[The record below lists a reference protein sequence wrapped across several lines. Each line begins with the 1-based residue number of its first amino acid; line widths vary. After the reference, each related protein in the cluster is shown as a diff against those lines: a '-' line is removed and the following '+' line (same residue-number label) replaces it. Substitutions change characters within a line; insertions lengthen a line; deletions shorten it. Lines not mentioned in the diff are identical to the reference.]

1 MRMIAMKE
9 APNKRDETDSSF
21 CHVEAAVIDVEREES
36 FPPAGTGQRP
46 EKATFF
52 LFVVTRFRGAR
63 LNNRAGST
71 LNRPQGFGHL
81 QEQIMIKCKRSPA
94 LNSGE
99 LLSILLERWRTHDR
113 GWGLCALVGT
123 FIFLS
128 TLAGLF
134 QGGRPG
140 LYLAGEIA
148 SQDVVADRDLLVED
162 DRATQLRREQ
172 LAAVQ
177 PRIFDVDKASLLRFR
192 EEALTLLRT
201 ADQASALGTAAGEA
215 PAPAGAEAEGSVEQD
230 ERAACSEEHE
240 DNNADD
246 SAAAQGA
253 PEIPLLAGREPKSGS
268 TAGTAP
274 WEGAENSAE
283 HFTTVQSRSPFSASA
298 DTISGQGAGIG
309 GKPET
314 VSALLHGFN
323 ARYGLRV
330 TEPDFRELFDP
341 NIRLAV
347 LKDVLP
353 WMESRLSEGIL
364 PDIRQVVARNA
375 IIVRDPENGRET
387 LRKQADGLHDV
398 RSLDVEL
405 GLYLRSLPGVDEE
418 GRRALTRMLPR
429 LLIPTLTINPEAS
442 RQRDAIIQRAVKP
455 VLHRVQRGEVV
466 VRSGDAVSYEQ
477 QLKMQAL
484 AGPGPGFVDWIFAP
498 GVLVLSCLLG
508 LGLFLLPASSR
519 EDTLKTQDELFIALL
534 LLVFGGAAWVIS
546 SVLQSVPGP
555 NSALMLVYAYPVAGG
570 AGLAALIFSSRHY
583 CVISL
588 LLAFFCTVMF
598 HGDVGLFCF
607 YFLSAVANTRLVIHA
622 QSRHDTVWA
631 GLPLFIW
638 LLVSGIGAAFFARI
652 DFTHVPILV
661 LALAFNALLSVL
673 LLFALSPILET
684 VLGYTTRF
692 RLMELMNLEQPLLQ
706 ELMMNVPGTY
716 HHSLIVSNLVE
727 AGASSVGANSL
738 LCKVGALYH
747 DIGKLQRPDYFVEN
761 QFGGPNPHDKLSPAM
776 SALVLCSHVKRGVEL
791 GEEFKLGDRICQI
804 IAQHHGNRT
813 IQYFFNKAKEL
824 GENPRPEDYRYP
836 NQRPQSREAAIVMMA
851 DSVEAASRTLM
862 EPTPARIR
870 SLVENIIKS
879 IYAERQ
885 LDETELTFRDLSKII
900 ESFSRILTGLF
911 HQRIAYPKNDVLAKG
926 EDVSAVSGKA
936 MPAPAADEPAAPSDI
951 PGKDISEQSG
961 DA

>member
-1 MRMIAMKE
+1 
-9 APNKRDETDSSF
+9 
-21 CHVEAAVIDVEREES
+21 
-36 FPPAGTGQRP
+36 
-46 EKATFF
+46 
-52 LFVVTRFRGAR
+52 
-63 LNNRAGST
+63 
-71 LNRPQGFGHL
+71 
-81 QEQIMIKCKRSPA
+81 MIKCKHSPA
-94 LNSGE
+94 LNSAE
-99 LLSILLERWRTHDR
+99 LLAILLERWRTHDR
-113 GWGLCALVGT
+113 GWGLCALVCT

-128 TLAGLF
+128 ALAGLF

-162 DRATQLRREQ
+162 ERATQLRREQ

-177 PRIFDVDKASLLRFR
+177 PRVFDVDKASLLRFR
-192 EEALTLLRT
+192 EETLMLLRT
-201 ADQASALGTAAGEA
+201 AEQAAALETAPEES
-215 PAPAGAEAEGSVEQD
+215 PAGAEAETSAEQD
-230 ERAACSEEHE
+230 ERAAFFGEY
-240 DNNADD
+240 ADD
-246 SAAAQGA
+246 NAADSGSAPEA
-253 PEIPLLAGREPKSGS
+253 PEIPLIDGREITSGS
-268 TAGTAP
+268 AAGNSP
-274 WEGAENSAE
+274 EKGAEHSAE
-283 HFTTVQSRSPFSASA
+283 TA
-298 DTISGQGAGIG
+298 GQGAETG
-309 GKPET
+309 GNPET

-330 TEPDFRELFDP
+330 TEPDFRALFEP
-341 NIRLAV
+341 NTRLAV

-353 WMESRLSEGIL
+353 WTESRLVEGVL
-364 PDIRQVVARNA
+364 PDIRQVVAQNA
-375 IIVRDPENGRET
+375 IIVRDPENGQET

-398 RSLDVEL
+398 RSLDMEL
-405 GLYLRSLPGVDEE
+405 GLYLRSLSGVDEE
-418 GRRALTRMLPR
+418 GRKALSNILPR
-429 LLIPTLTINPEAS
+429 LIIPTLTLNLEAS
-442 RQRDAIIQRAVKP
+442 RQRDEVIQRTVRP

-466 VRSGDAVSYEQ
+466 VRSGDVVSNEQ

-484 AGPGPGFVDWIFAP
+484 AGPGPGFVDWTFVP

-508 LGLFLLPASSR
+508 LGLFLLPAVSR
-519 EDTLKTQDELFIALL
+519 EDTLKTRDELFIALL
-534 LLVFGGAAWVIS
+534 LLVFGGTAWVIS

-555 NSALMLVYAYPVAGG
+555 NSALMLMYAYPVAGG
-570 AGLAALIFSSRHY
+570 TGLAALIFSSRHY

-588 LLAFFCTVMF
+588 LLAFFCTIMF

-622 QSRHDTVWA
+622 QNRHDAVWA
-631 GLPLFIW
+631 GLPLFLW
-638 LLVSGIGAAFFARI
+638 LLISGIGAAFFARI
-652 DFTHVPILV
+652 DFALVPLLV

-727 AGASSVGANSL
+727 AGASAVGANSL

-761 QFGGPNPHDKLSPAM
+761 QFGGPNPHDRLSPAM

-791 GEEFKLGDRICQI
+791 GEEFRLGDRICQI
-804 IAQHHGNRT
+804 IGQHHGNRT

-824 GENPRPEDYRYP
+824 GENPRPEDYSYP
-836 NQRPQSREAAIVMMA
+836 NLRPQSRESAIVMMA
-851 DSVEAASRTLM
+851 DSVEAASRTLVD
-862 EPTPARIR
+862 PTPARIR
-870 SLVENIIKS
+870 SLVENIIKG

-900 ESFSRILTGLF
+900 ESFSRILTGIF
-911 HQRIAYPKNDVLAKG
+911 HQRIVYPKSEAIAGRG
-926 EDVSAVSGKA
+926 EGGVNGKA
-936 MPAPAADEPAAPSDI
+936 LSSQPADEPAAPSDT
-951 PGKDISEQSG
+951 PGKAIPEQKE
-961 DA
+961 DV